1 MRILVWC
8 FLCLIAFSEDIEV
21 KLLFSF
27 GSVAGGIDG
36 MFLIIYFSLS
46 TESIASML
54 SVSWILTSFSIL
66 QWCGINVVIRGSL
79 ISIHFLVLCS
89 VVPVNRAK
97 TVFLRYVFLCWL
109 TLCLT
114 ASFQNGSFLCEGV
127 PGFFYSCYI
136 YLMGCLVWYF
146 FFLVG
151 YSDMCLFLGVG
162 VGCGVTNGIGINL
175 KSVCFFRF
183 WLF

>member
-1 MRILVWC
+1 M
-8 FLCLIAFSEDIEV
+8 FSENIEV
-21 KLLFSF
+21 KLLFSL

-46 TESIASML
+46 TESIPSML

-114 ASFQNGSFLCEGV
+114 ASFKNGSFLCGV
-127 PGFFYSCYI
+127 CLGFSTPVTFIWWDVLCGSSFSCWLLWYVPVSRC
-136 YLMGCLVWYF
+136 GGGVW
-146 FFLVG
+146 G
-151 YSDMCLFLGVG
+151 
-162 VGCGVTNGIGINL
+162 N
-175 KSVCFFRF
+175 
-183 WLF
+183 

>member
-1 MRILVWC
+1 M
-8 FLCLIAFSEDIEV
+8 FSEDIEV

-46 TESIASML
+46 TESIPSML

-114 ASFQNGSFLCEGV
+114 ASFKNGSFLCEGV

-136 YLMGCLVWYF
+136 YLMGCLVWLF
-146 FFLVG
+146 FFLLVLAG
-151 YSDMCLFLGVG
+151 SCFSDMCLFLGVG